1 MHLKIFVFIYLFC
14 VAYIQAQ
21 QPDSL
26 SQQEIRKELETI
38 KQFRQKDS
46 IRIAMLL
53 NEIQLLINNE
63 KNTPS
68 ITNSSTTNEK
78 EIEKLRNKMRGL
90 DPIVLVSFASYGFF
104 IMDNDMLAVVLYGNC
119 WISNGRFAW
128 AIFIFICYLH
138 ITSLCCNECFGQS
151 FFRS

>member
-1 MHLKIFVFIYLFC
+1 MHFKIFIIIYLFC
-14 VAYIQAQ
+14 VAYTQAQ

-26 SQQEIRKELETI
+26 SQQEIHKELEAI

-46 IRIAMLL
+46 VRIAMLL

-78 EIEKLRNKMRGL
+78 EIEKLFHKTILQRPYFSGYRL
-90 DPIVLVSFASYGFF
+90 LFSTLSALF
-104 IMDNDMLAVVLYGNC
+104 
-119 WISNGRFAW
+119 R
-128 AIFIFICYLH
+128 
-138 ITSLCCNECFGQS
+138 TSAGQT
-151 FFRS
+151 F